1 MDWSFMLFL
10 EDYISRLLLLV
21 PHEYKH
27 YSTELHNL
35 DQNCGHVWYPLFTAT
50 AASSVMNAR
59 LKIP

>member
-1 MDWSFMLFL
+1 
-10 EDYISRLLLLV
+10 LLV

-35 DQNCGHVWYPLFTAT
+35 DQNRGHVWYPLFTAT